1 MRSKKAMK
9 NMIASLFYQI
19 VSIICGLITPRLIL
33 SNFGSTYNGV
43 VSSATQFLS
52 MISILTLGITG
63 STRLA
68 LYKTLGDNDT
78 LGTSRIMKAT
88 KLYMRK
94 VGLCVILYA
103 AVLCV
108 IYPFISHNELSHLES
123 ATIIAIISIGTFAR
137 YFFGISNQTLL
148 QADQASYVNS
158 TIQICTTIANTLL
171 VAILIRLGGD
181 IYTVKLGSSLVFLV
195 SPIILNAY
203 VKRKYSL
210 IKDCEPSNEGMS
222 QRGAVAVHSIANLVH
237 DNAALVILTL
247 FTDAKVISV
256 YTVYYFV
263 VGKIKQLLQIVTS
276 GIEAAFGNMWVKK
289 EYDNLRRKFS
299 GFEFVIYCFTA
310 IVFSCVGMLI
320 LPFVMQY
327 TSGITDIEYV
337 RLDLAILITLAE
349 AMFCI
354 RQSYV
359 ILVYAT
365 GNYKSTRNGAVLEA
379 LINIIIGLS
388 LTPFIG
394 INGVIIATLV
404 ANTFRTVQYII
415 FVSKN
420 VLERSLFVACKRFLW
435 LILTSGIIIG
445 IWSIISPAIFIAT
458 FMVSTGWLSWILQ
471 AIVAG
476 ILACSVT
483 LVTSLIFYKKDIQ
496 VLIGFVKSIS
506 HKS

>member
-9 NMIASLFYQI
+9 NVLASFVYQI
-19 VSIICGLITPRLIL
+19 VSIVCGLITPRLIL

-52 MISILTLGITG
+52 MISVLTLGITG

-68 LYKTLGDNDT
+68 LYKTLGNDDT

-88 KLYMRK
+88 KIYMRK
-94 VGLCVILYA
+94 VGFCVLIYA

-108 IYPFISHNELSHLES
+108 IYPFISHNELTHLES
-123 ATIIAIISIGTFAR
+123 ATLIAIVSIGTFAR

-148 QADQASYVNS
+148 QADQASYINSIIQIFS
-158 TIQICTTIANTLL
+158 TITNTIF
-171 VAILIRLGGD
+171 VAILIALGGS
-181 IYTVKLGSSLVFLV
+181 IYIVKLGSSLVFLI

-203 VKRKYSL
+203 VKKRYKL
-210 IKDCEPSNEGMS
+210 THKCDPSNEGMA
-222 QRGAVAVHSIANLVH
+222 QRGSVAVHSIANLVH
-237 DNAALVILTL
+237 DNAPLVILTL
-247 FTDAKVISV
+247 FTDAKLISV

-263 VGKIKQLLQIVTS
+263 VGKIKQLLSIVTS

-289 EYDNLRRKFS
+289 EYENLRKNFS

-310 IVFSCVGMLI
+310 IVFACVAILI
-320 LPFVMQY
+320 LPFVAQY
-327 TSGITDIEYV
+327 TKGITDIEYV

-349 AMFCI
+349 AAYCI
-354 RQSYV
+354 RQPYV

-365 GNYKSTRNGAVLEA
+365 GNYKSTRTGAVIEA
-379 LINIIIGLS
+379 IINIIIGVS

-404 ANTFRTVQYII
+404 ANTFRTIQYIV

-420 VLERSLFVACKRFLW
+420 VLERSLVVAIKRFLW
-435 LILTSGIIIG
+435 LILTCGIIIG
-445 IWSIISPAIFIAT
+445 IWTIISPAIYRST
-458 FMVSTGWLSWILQ
+458 FMVSEGWLSWILQ
-471 AIVAG
+471 AIFVFV
-476 ILACSVT
+476 IACIVT
-483 LVTSLIFYKKDIQ
+483 LITSLIFYKKDIR
-496 VLIGFVKSIS
+496 VLLGFAKNSL
-506 HKS
+506 HK